1 MKAVHLLIFSA
12 LFASLSSSVA
22 AAEGD
27 EAMFGLRWGMKVA
40 EVQALGVTITK
51 TKGERNLET
60 YKAAS
65 LPKNVSDVESYS
77 LIFADGKLAK
87 IASIGKDIANDPSGS
102 SGKEQFEALTKALT
116 EKYGKP
122 SNNYQRT
129 GNKLFKEYDEFYQ
142 CLAYTGCGQ
151 WSTVYEPN
159 DKDIVIELKGLRR
172 GTGYLVITA
181 EAKPQW
187 SQALD
192 VYKSRKSSSDKDAL

>member
-1 MKAVHLLIFSA
+1 MKAFHSLIFCA
-12 LFASLSSSVA
+12 LFASLSSPVSA
-22 AAEGD
+22 ADGD
-27 EAMFGLRWGMKVA
+27 EAMFGLRWGMKAA
-40 EVQALGVTITK
+40 EVQASGVTITK
-51 TKGERNLET
+51 KKGDRNLEI
-60 YKAAS
+60 YEAVS

-77 LIFADGKLAK
+77 LIFADGRLAK
-87 IASIGKDIANDPSGS
+87 ISAIGKNIANDPSGS
-102 SGKEQFEALTKALT
+102 NGKERFEAIAKALT

-122 SNNYQRT
+122 SNSYQST

-142 CLAYTGCGQ
+142 CLAYSGCGQ
-151 WSTVYEPN
+151 WTTVYEPN
-159 DKDIVIELKGLRR
+159 DKDIVIELKGIRR